1 MSAFQ
6 ICHPSGI
13 TIGQKTS
20 PELLASIDGV
30 KHSEISSEHSNY
42 AIPPFEVLGR
52 KVGCIVYVKT
62 GAIEMLSMGIDD
74 AELYGEGWKDVTEE
88 KERRRAKDTAD
99 LLAELG
105 VPVGNYSWGTVS
117 AGFDVKGFSGGG
129 HVRYSK

>member
-30 KHSEISSEHSNY
+30 KHSEINSEHSNY

-74 AELYGEGWKDVTEE
+74 AELYGEG
-88 KERRRAKDTAD
+88 
-99 LLAELG
+99 
-105 VPVGNYSWGTVS
+105 
-117 AGFDVKGFSGGG
+117 
-129 HVRYSK
+129 